1 MLVGVAAVVLTLGFL
16 FVAKPGERLMYGVSF
31 VLRIL
36 GGYLGGVV
44 SQFLV

>member
-1 MLVGVAAVVLTLGFL
+1 MKGGGLL
-16 FVAKPGERLMYGVSF
+16 FVAKPEERLMYGVSF

-44 SQFLV
+44 AQSLV